1 MPWGQDKSDLV
12 WINLD
17 YIILRN
23 QKPKETN
30 KTKKP
35 NNKETKKK
43 EKQTM
48 FSRLV

>member
-1 MPWGQDKSDLV
+1 MPWGQEKPDLV

-23 QKPKETN
+23 QKPKKTK

-35 NNKETKKK
+35 NNKETKKTGK
-43 EKQTM
+43 KQC
-48 FSRLV
+48 FPD